1 MPLLL
6 PEPQCYPD
14 DFWESVAAAE
24 CEPARGIQ
32 ESDRQWW
39 VVRTRTR
46 QEKSLARELS
56 RREISFFLPQVAK
69 SSIVRGRKRTA
80 YLPLFPGYLFL
91 FGNRDQR
98 SASLT
103 TNRVAQ
109 VLPVLEQQELGRDL
123 RQVYRLIQLNA
134 PLTME
139 SRLKQGD
146 RVRVKGG
153 PFEGVEGNVVARCRK
168 SRIIVAVR
176 LIQQGVSLEVDDCQL
191 ELL

>member
-14 DFWESVAAAE
+14 DFWESVAAVE
-24 CEPARGIQ
+24 RDPARGVQ

-56 RREISFFLPQVAK
+56 RRAISFFLPQVAK

-109 VLPVLEQQELGRDL
+109 VLPLLEQQELGRDL

-134 PLTME
+134 PMPME
-139 SRLKQGD
+139 SRLTQGY
-146 RVRVKGG
+146 RLRVKGG
-153 PFEGVEGNVVARCRK
+153 PYQGGEGHVVARSRT
-168 SRIIVAVR
+168 SRITV
-176 LIQQGVSLEVDDCQL
+176 
-191 ELL
+191 